1 MSVKCNPN
9 NCRSV
14 ERVRLHMASEG
25 IADDLEKCRA
35 CRWLT
40 AYQEWLNHSGK
51 GEMCHDES
59 D

>member
-1 MSVKCNPN
+1 VKCNPN

-14 ERVRLHMASEG
+14 ERVRLHMASED